1 MRATE
6 TTRGRPLALE
16 RASRGLRARGAQR
29 PLAWPWAALGIDA
42 LMLLAAVVV
51 AELAAPRAGVPSTP
65 LSWLVA
71 FPLLTVFLLAIRG
84 MYRPRLF
91 LRTLD
96 DLRAVTT
103 TTALAAMIVLS
114 LRVLLTDHTW
124 TAAQTARLWAFAA
137 VYLVAGRT
145 ILSWSELQAR
155 RRGEALRPTLLIG
168 AGRIGRLT
176 AARLLE
182 HPEFGLRPVGFL
194 DKEPLDEQNTRGQVP
209 VLGASWDLE
218 QVVEEHRVEHMLV
231 TFSTAPQHVLLGL
244 VRRCEALGIEVSF
257 VPRFFE
263 RIGGRVGFE
272 HLGGL
277 PIMNVEAADPAGWQ
291 FSVKYAVDRLVAALL
306 LVLVAPVLLTAALA
320 VLVTMGR
327 PVFFRQVR
335 AGRDGRAF
343 EMLKIR
349 TMRKAEGPAVSPS
362 LPPDT
367 APGGVEGVDRRT
379 PLGAFLRRTSI
390 DELPQLWNVVRGEL
404 SIVGPRPERPE
415 YVELFTEHVP
425 RYGERH
431 RVKAGVTGWAQ
442 VHGLRGKTSLADR
455 VEWDNY
461 YIENWSL
468 WLDVKILLM
477 TFAAMLSPRAAE

>member
-1 MRATE
+1 M
-6 TTRGRPLALE
+6 LF
-16 RASRGLRARGAQR
+16 ASV
-29 PLAWPWAALGIDA
+29 
-42 LMLLAAVVV
+42 LM

-65 LSWLVA
+65 VAWLVV
-71 FPLLTVFLLAIRG
+71 FPLLIAFLLAVRG

-91 LRTLD
+91 PRTLD
-96 DLRAVTT
+96 DLRAVVT
-103 TTALAAMIVLS
+103 TTALAAMVVLS
-114 LRVLLTDHTW
+114 LRVLVTDYPW

-145 ILSWSELQAR
+145 MLAWSELQAR
-155 RRGEALRPTLLIG
+155 RRGETLRPTLLVG
-168 AGRIGRLT
+168 AGRIGHLA
-176 AARLLE
+176 AARLLD

-194 DKEPLDEQNTRGQVP
+194 DKEPLDESNTRDRVP

-218 QVVEEHRVEHMLV
+218 QIVEEHGVEHVIV
-231 TFSTAPQHVLLGL
+231 TFSTAPQHVLLNL
-244 VRRCEALGIEVSF
+244 VRRCEALGVEVSF

-263 RIGGRVGFE
+263 KMSGRIACE

-277 PIMNVEAADPAGWQ
+277 PIVNVEPANPAGWQ
-291 FSVKYAVDRLVAALL
+291 FAVKYAADRLAAGLL
-306 LVLVAPVLLTAALA
+306 LVVVSPVLLLASVAVAL
-320 VLVTMGR
+320 TMGR
-327 PVFFRQVR
+327 PIFFRQAR
-335 AGRDGRAF
+335 AGRDGRSF

-349 TMRKAEGPAVSPS
+349 TMRHAERPAGPHS

-367 APGGVEGVDRRT
+367 APGGVEGEDRRT
-379 PLGAFLRRTSI
+379 RLGALLRRTSI
-390 DELPQLWNVVRGEL
+390 DELPQLWNVLRGEM

-415 YVELFTEHVP
+415 YVELFKEYVY
-425 RYGERH
+425 RYGDRQ
-431 RVKAGVTGWAQ
+431 RVKAGITGWAQ

-477 TFAAMLSPRAAE
+477 TFAAVFSPRSAE

>member
-6 TTRGRPLALE
+6 TTRERPLALE
-16 RASRGLRARGAQR
+16 RFSSGLRARSARR
-29 PLAWPWAALGIDA
+29 PLVLPRAALGIDA

-65 LSWLVA
+65 LSWLFA
-71 FPLLTVFLLAIRG
+71 FPLLIVFLLAIRG

-91 LRTLD
+91 MRTLD

-114 LRVLLTDHTW
+114 LRVVLTDHTW

-137 VYLVAGRT
+137 VYLVAGRA
-145 ILSWSELQAR
+145 ILAWSELQAR
-155 RRGEALRPTLLIG
+155 RRGEALQPTLLIG

-176 AARLLE
+176 ASRLLD

-194 DKEPLDEQNTRGQVP
+194 DKEPLDEQNTRGQIP

-218 QVVEEHRVEHMLV
+218 QVVEEHDVERVLV
-231 TFSTAPQHVLLGL
+231 TFSTAPQHVLLNL
-244 VRRCEALGIEVSF
+244 VKRCEALGIQVSF

-263 RIGGRVGFE
+263 KMSGRVDCD

-277 PIMNVEAADPAGWQ
+277 PIMNVEPSNPAGWQ
-291 FSVKYAVDRLVAALL
+291 FSVKYALDRLVAGLL
-306 LVLVAPVLLTAALA
+306 LLLVAPVLLTAALA
-320 VLVTMGR
+320 VLAAMGR
-327 PVFFRQVR
+327 PVFFRQMR
-335 AGRDGRAF
+335 AGRDGRVF

-349 TMRKAEGPAVSPS
+349 TMCEPRGRSGSPS

-367 APGGVEGVDRRT
+367 APGGVEGEDRRT
-379 PLGAFLRRTSI
+379 PLGALLRRTSI
-390 DELPQLWNVVRGEL
+390 DELPQLWNVLRGEMSL
-404 SIVGPRPERPE
+404 VGPRPERPE

-425 RYGERH
+425 RYGDRH
-431 RVKAGVTGWAQ
+431 RVKAGITGWAQ

-461 YIENWSL
+461 YIENRSL

-477 TFAAMLSPRAAE
+477 TFAAVLSPRPVE